1 MRKIKTK
8 VNFLF
13 LIKLLALSNIFVLMK
28 LLYIILSLFSVFINA
43 QIESIPKDSL
53 NSSVDTLKVAETI
66 RQDSITA
73 SIDTLKKSNDI
84 DEVTITQLP
93 VQKLNSPI
101 STDVYSQQFFRKNP
115 TANMF
120 EAIAM
125 VNGVKPQLNC
135 AVCNTGDIH
144 INGLEGAYTMIL
156 IDGMPIV
163 SSLSTV
169 YGLSG
174 IPNSLID
181 RIEVTKGPASSIYGS
196 EAMGGVI
203 NIITKNALQA
213 PDFATDVMTG
223 NQGEINLDIA
233 KKVFDNKNFSSLL
246 SLNYF
251 YFGNRIDQNKDNFTD
266 TPLQNRISVFNK
278 WNFKRKENRQAS
290 FALRYFYED
299 RFGGE
304 MQWQKRNRGSDDV
317 YGESIYTNRLEFFGI
332 YQLPLKEKFLLQYSY
347 NYHHQDSFYG
357 NTSYLATQ
365 KVLFLQMNWEKQL
378 GKHLL
383 KSGTTLK
390 STFYDDNTPGTANIA
405 GENQPMKSP
414 IYGFYLEDEWEIND
428 KNTLLLGYRYD
439 YHKIHKS
446 VHSPRV
452 AWKFEPNPYHT
463 LRFSFG
469 TGFRVVNLFTEDH
482 AALTGSREVVIA
494 DDLKPEKSL
503 NTNLSY
509 LMKIPI
515 KDYFINVDV
524 NGFYSYFNNKIVGDF
539 DSEPDKIIYDNLA
552 GHAIS
557 RGVSADIST
566 NWSLPIQLMF
576 GVTYMDVYQENEG
589 DRIQQ
594 LHAPKW
600 SGTYNLSYQ
609 FANKFSVDLTGQFYG
624 PMRLPTVPD
633 DFRPDYSPWFTLMNI
648 QLTKKFDNG
657 FEIYGGVRNLL
668 NFTPKNPILRPFDPF
683 DNQVDDVSSNPYGYT
698 FDTTYG
704 YAPMQ
709 GIRTFLGIRYQIR

>member
-1 MRKIKTK
+1 MKLILA
-8 VNFLF
+8 FLLF
-13 LIKLLALSNIFVLMK
+13 L
-28 LLYIILSLFSVFINA
+28 SVFINA
-43 QIESIPKDSL
+43 QTDSA
-53 NSSVDTLKVAETI
+53 NVSKSDTI
-66 RQDSITA
+66 NDS
-73 SIDTLKKSNDI
+73 KSI
-84 DEVTITQLP
+84 DEVTITQFS
-93 VQKLNSPI
+93 VKKLKGAI

-115 TANMF
+115 TPNIF
-120 EAIAM
+120 EAITM

-196 EAMGGVI
+196 EAMGGII
-203 NIITKNALQA
+203 NIITKNALQV
-213 PDFATDVMTG
+213 PNFATDLMTG

-233 KKVFDNKNFSSLL
+233 KKIFENKNFSSLL

-278 WNFKRKENRQAS
+278 WNFKRKEYRQAS

-317 YGESIYTNRLEFFGI
+317 YGESIYTNRFEFFGI

-347 NYHHQDSFYG
+347 NYHHQNSYYG
-357 NTSYLATQ
+357 NTAYLATQ
-365 KVLFLQMNWEKQL
+365 KVLFLQMNWEKHF

-390 STFYDDNTPGTANIA
+390 STFYDDNTPGTANSLE
-405 GENQPMKSP
+405 ENQPMKSP
-414 IYGFYLEDEWEIND
+414 IYGLYIEDEWEIND

-446 VHSPRV
+446 VHSPRI
-452 AWKFEPNPYHT
+452 AWKFETNPYNT
-463 LRFSFG
+463 LRLSFG

-482 AALTGSREVVIA
+482 AALTGSREVVIK

-509 LMKIPI
+509 LMKIPVNN
-515 KDYFINVDV
+515 YFINVDI

-557 RGVSADIST
+557 RGISTDIST
-566 NWSLPIQLMF
+566 NWTLPIQLMI
-576 GVTYMDVYQENEG
+576 GVTYMDVYSENEG
-589 DRIQQ
+589 EKNQQ
-594 LHAPKW
+594 LHAPNW
-600 SGTYNLSYQ
+600 SGTYSLSYQ
-609 FANKFSVDLTGQFYG
+609 FKNKLSVDLTGQFYG
-624 PMRLPTVPD
+624 PMRLPVVPD
-633 DFRPDYSPWFTLMNI
+633 DFRPEYSPWFTLMNI

-657 FEIYGGVRNLL
+657 FEVYGGVRNLL

-683 DNQVDDVSSNPYGYT
+683 DNNVDDVDSNPYGHT